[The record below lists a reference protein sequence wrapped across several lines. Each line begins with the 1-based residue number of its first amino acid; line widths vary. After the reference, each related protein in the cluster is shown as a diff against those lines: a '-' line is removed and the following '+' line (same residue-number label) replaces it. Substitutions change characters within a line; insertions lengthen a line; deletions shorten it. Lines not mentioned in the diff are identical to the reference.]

1 MDVHI
6 RKLRARF
13 ELSTEEERFIRDS
26 VTEIRDHAADETFV
40 RAGDELSQSRV
51 LLSGFVGRHKDLPSG
66 TRQITE
72 LSLPGDWTDLHG
84 FTLKRL
90 DHNVAALSP
99 CRVALVPHS
108 RLELMM
114 REHPRLT
121 RIYWFGTN
129 LDAAIHREWE
139 LCLGRR
145 PGISRMAHLF
155 CETFVRLDLVGL
167 VQDDGYDLP
176 LNQTELGECLGLT
189 AVHVNRTLQQLR
201 ESGAIDF
208 RGGRVMIRDMKALT
222 SIAEFDPTYLY
233 LGRQSF

>member
-13 ELSTEEERFIRDS
+13 ELSAEEERFIRES
-26 VTEIRDHAADETFV
+26 VTEHRDHPADQTIV
-40 RAGDELSQSRV
+40 RAGEELHHSRI
-51 LLSGFVGRHKDLPSG
+51 LLSGFVGRYKDLQSG

-90 DHNVAALSP
+90 DHNVVALSP

-108 RLELMM
+108 RLEIMM
-114 REHPRLT
+114 RDHPRLT

-145 PGISRMAHLF
+145 PGVSRMAHLF
-155 CETFVRLDLVGL
+155 CETYVRLDLVGL
-167 VQDDGYDLP
+167 VEGGSYHLP
-176 LNQTELGECLGLT
+176 ISQMELGECLGLT
-189 AVHVNRTLQQLR
+189 SVHVNRTLQQLR
-201 ESGAIDF
+201 ESGAMDF
-208 RGGRVMIRDMKALT
+208 RSGRVTIHDMEALA
-222 SIAEFDPTYLY
+222 SIAEFDPAYLY
-233 LGRQSF
+233 LGRQPF